1 MNVKILTM
9 GVPVFVNV
17 PMAKLTECS
26 LAFTKE
32 TFFVVE
38 DAEAFDGGGSLLAS
52 VNCLKKD
59 NNVTL
64 SPM

>member
-1 MNVKILTM
+1 M

-52 VNCLKKD
+52 VNCLKK
-59 NNVTL
+59 TI
-64 SPM
+64 M